1 VKNDCPQKW
10 GRWFFTS
17 PGKKLSISGN
27 RLRVTPSRNGV
38 AWPRDTVTSA
48 EQAPVT
54 PSLLSRKVV
63 FDRLGRRRRSGRPA
77 RQDPAAI
84 AYCNFKNIAFEED
97 HVFVPRRCFRLEFPL
112 ETKFQYERPL
122 VRLEEDLRFRS
133 FTH

>member
-1 VKNDCPQKW
+1 
-10 GRWFFTS
+10 
-17 PGKKLSISGN
+17 
-27 RLRVTPSRNGV
+27 
-38 AWPRDTVTSA
+38 
-48 EQAPVT
+48 VT

-84 AYCNFKNIAFEED
+84 AYCNFKNIAFEEN

-133 FTH
+133 FTHLDPRGCTRNCQTAQIEKSARLCCTVTSRPLMVI